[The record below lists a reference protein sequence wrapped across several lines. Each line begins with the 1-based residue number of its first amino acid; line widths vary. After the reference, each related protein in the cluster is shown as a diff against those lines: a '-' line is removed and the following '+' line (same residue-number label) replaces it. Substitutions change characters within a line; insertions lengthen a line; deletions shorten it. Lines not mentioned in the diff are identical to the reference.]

1 MSTMRTYLQRERA
14 RGQALVEFSLSI
26 LIFMVMLM
34 GIFDVGR
41 AIFMYNGVSEAARE
55 IARRTSVY
63 PYPTIANADNLG
75 DSDQTKAT
83 IETQLKL
90 VPGMNPVPYGSPNFE
105 CVDIAGNPSTSDRC
119 GQGTNEDYVQVM
131 VSATYQPIT
140 LLGIT
145 GPITLQATSTA
156 AFPKAQM

>member
-1 MSTMRTYLQRERA
+1 MRGTHRGARWQ

-26 LIFMVMLM
+26 VIFLVMLM

-63 PYPTIANADNLG
+63 PHGSIAGPEYLG
-75 DSDQTKAT
+75 ASTQTQEAVAT
-83 IETQLKL
+83 QRQL
-90 VPGMNPVPYGSPNFE
+90 VPGMAVPTPGLPDFA
-105 CVDIAGNPSTSDRC
+105 CVDIAGDASVNDPCASGDT
-119 GQGTNEDYVQVM
+119 QDYVRVT

-145 GPITLQATSTA
+145 GPITLQSTSTVA
-156 AFPKAQM
+156 IP

>member
-1 MSTMRTYLQRERA
+1 MRTYLRKPRQ

-26 LIFMVMLM
+26 LIFIVMLM

-63 PYPTIANADNLG
+63 PYPAVANADNLG

-83 IETQLKL
+83 IETQLDL
-90 VPGMNPVPYGSPNFE
+90 VPGMNPVPYGAPNFK
-105 CVDIAGNPSTSDRC
+105 CVDIAGNPSTSDKC
-119 GQGTNEDYVQVM
+119 GQGENEDYVQVM
-131 VSATYQPIT
+131 VTATYQPLT

-145 GPITLQATSTA
+145 GPITLQSTSTA
-156 AFPKAQM
+156 AFPKAKM